1 MDRLQHTP
9 AHDSDLAELS
19 AEPGVH
25 PFAAGR
31 PDRLV
36 FQQICTERFPPEQR
50 YDYWRSTVIR
60 AAIADAPSPSQRHDF
75 RATIL
80 SLADALSEL
89 HLASFDGFSA
99 RRSRA
104 AARREDG
111 EDPCLIW
118 FRSGAAMMEQEGDA
132 PLRLADGD
140 FMLFNPLRAT
150 TVAFSQS
157 AVVQIDLPRRALLER
172 FGTIPDAANVA
183 RALRASP
190 MGLMLR
196 AQLDALSR
204 ILAELSPR
212 EQMAALG
219 ATEALALTILEAVLS
234 SASAP
239 AGVWDGGESPDPRRL
254 ALFTAAQRYI
264 DRHLAHPSLDAATIT
279 QALGCSRSTLY
290 RAFADRGLGI
300 SGYIREQRLQRF
312 RALLQRAHPAIP
324 IADLAAR
331 CGLYDAPNL
340 SRLFRA
346 RFGMSPSE
354 FRAGG
359 ALRNAAQTHLKPSQG
374 ETKAE

>member
-1 MDRLQHTP
+1 
-9 AHDSDLAELS
+9 
-19 AEPGVH
+19 
-25 PFAAGR
+25 
-31 PDRLV
+31 
-36 FQQICTERFPPEQR
+36 
-50 YDYWRSTVIR
+50 
-60 AAIADAPSPSQRHDF
+60 
-75 RATIL
+75 
-80 SLADALSEL
+80 
-89 HLASFDGFSA
+89 
-99 RRSRA
+99 
-104 AARREDG
+104 
-111 EDPCLIW
+111 
-118 FRSGAAMMEQEGDA
+118 
-132 PLRLADGD
+132 
-140 FMLFNPLRAT
+140 
-150 TVAFSQS
+150 
-157 AVVQIDLPRRALLER
+157 
-172 FGTIPDAANVA
+172 
-183 RALRASP
+183 

-234 SASAP
+234 SASDP